1 MFNLYNEENKI
12 SDEVKKCIYK
22 IIVNNFFLT
31 YPDKLNNRE
40 KYDSIDSYNNWNKMI
55 DETPNY
61 YILTYSID
69 NEIVGFIAYR
79 YMNNK
84 LCLSEVQIVP
94 EYQGVDNTL
103 KKMLG
108 KVIDVSNKTKY
119 EKVCGTINPK
129 NSKSINVFSH
139 IGMINVDKLWYEI
152 SLDNLEKWL
161 KR

>member
-1 MFNLYNEENKI
+1 
-12 SDEVKKCIYK
+12 
-22 IIVNNFFLT
+22 
-31 YPDKLNNRE
+31 
-40 KYDSIDSYNNWNKMI
+40 MI

-152 SLDNLEKWL
+152 SLDDLEKWL